1 MLVLVVVK
9 WQTENKWIVLSVFRD
24 KSYMGK
30 IKWGRMMR
38 VRVEAGG
45 GIGLALFHGMISE
58 SPRWKATFG
67 QNLEGLREPCRY
79 PGRRAPIR
87 GKNKSEG
94 PWISNVLILLGERK
108 ETKVNWHTVR
118 EVGKD
123 EGGKALAIR
132 GWGQIMWNVLGHFN
146 DFDFYGEYRWR
157 FFWAE
162 DLNLCV

>member
-1 MLVLVVVK
+1 MCLEIKVT
-9 WQTENKWIVLSVFRD
+9 W
-24 KSYMGK
+24 GK

-58 SPRWKATFG
+58 SPRWKRHLGKTLKDWG
-67 QNLEGLREPCRY
+67 SRVDIQ
-79 PGRRAPIR
+79 GRRAPIR

-94 PWISNVLILLGERK
+94 PEPAMCLSYWGERK

-123 EGGKALAIR
+123 EGDKALVIR

-146 DFDFYGEYRWR
+146 DFDFYCEYHWKILSQGLQ
-157 FFWAE
+157 FMHNFYFQF
-162 DLNLCV
+162 